1 MSLKRTPKS
10 RRRRSPKRI
19 RSIRARIKLALLDL
33 RKKLVGLNPTKMTDK
48 LPKRKSKRRRRSR
61 RRLTQGK
68 RIRKE
73 MKIKFHLR
81 SIPEAQIHKNWFLK
95 ILLTNI

>member
-1 MSLKRTPKS
+1 LIVDEHAFEKDAKKNKKKKS
-10 RRRRSPKRI
+10 KKDKKHKSKD
-19 RSIRARIKLALLDL
+19 KLALLDL
-33 RKKLVGLNPTKMTDK
+33 RKKLLGLNPTKMTDK

-73 MKIKFHLR
+73 MKIKF
-81 SIPEAQIHKNWFLK
+81 Q
-95 ILLTNI
+95 